1 MKLDNTKNY
10 FVTAIGTDSGKSYV
24 STYLCETFGFD
35 YWKPIQSG
43 PPRDTETVQ
52 KSLKRTDVHFFQEQY
67 ILKTP
72 MSPHEAANIDGV
84 TVDIKNFTLPSSE
97 KGIIVEGAGGV
108 MVPINDSQTITDL
121 ILTLNIPVILV
132 VNFYLGS
139 INHTLLTIEYLKQ
152 RNVTIA
158 GIIYNGDPTPSSIDI
173 INKIGNIP
181 VLGHIPQA
189 TND

>member
-10 FVTAIGTDSGKSYV
+10 FVTAIGTDSGKTFVCS
-24 STYLCETFGFD
+24 YLCEKFGFD

-52 KSLKRTDVHFFQEQY
+52 KSLTRTDTQFFPEQY
-67 ILKTP
+67 VLKTP
-72 MSPHEAANIDGV
+72 MSPHEAANIDDV
-84 TVDIKNFTLPSSE
+84 TINLDNFQVPHSD
-97 KGIIVEGAGGV
+97 KGIIIEGAGGV
-108 MVPINDSQTITDL
+108 MVPLNDTETITDL
-121 ILTLNIPVILV
+121 ILKLEIPVIIV

-152 RNVTIA
+152 KNVTIE
-158 GIIYNGDPTPSSIDI
+158 GIIYNGTPTPSSIDI
-173 INKIGNIP
+173 INKIGKIP

-189 TND
+189 NNK

>member
-24 STYLCETFGFD
+24 STYLCETFGFN

-43 PPRDTETVQ
+43 PPRDTDTVQ
-52 KSLKRTDVHFFQEQY
+52 KSIKRKDLTFFPEQY

-72 MSPHEAANIDGV
+72 MSPHESANIDKV
-84 TVDIKNFTLPSSE
+84 TLDLGNFVLPSSE

-108 MVPINDSQTITDL
+108 MVPLNNTETITDL
-121 ILTLNIPVILV
+121 ILKLNIPVILV

-152 RNVTIA
+152 KNVMIE
-158 GIIYNGDPTPSSIDI
+158 GIIYNGTPTPSSIDI

-181 VLGHIPQA
+181 VLGHIPQEI
-189 TND
+189 NN